1 MQALFF
7 RNSMLCTAFR
17 FGAAKLQ
24 QGVLHLV
31 IHLLA
36 KTCPPQ
42 EKCRISHILVLV
54 TDADKCTVY
63 TIQFS
68 SESEYERFYNKFVND
83 AQLNQ
88 DLLRIVALIDKIS
101 EHGALE
107 RYFRRE
113 DSMRD
118 SVVALPALKS
128 RLRLYCLRL
137 TDQILVLG
145 NGGAKKFAPIRRT
158 THCGAMS

>member
-1 MQALFF
+1 M
-7 RNSMLCTAFR
+7 SE
-17 FGAAKLQ
+17 
-24 QGVLHLV
+24 V
-31 IHLLA
+31 
-36 KTCPPQ
+36 
-42 EKCRISHILVLV
+42 ELVLV

-68 SESEYERFYNKFVND
+68 SESESECERFYNKFVKD

-88 DLLRIVALIDKIS
+88 DLLRIVALIDKIP

-113 DSMRD
+113 GSMRD

-128 RLRLYCLRL
+128 HLRLYCLRL